1 MRCTLYC
8 LILQM
13 RNTKIAI
20 GGGSKYDKI
29 KKMPKEERAVLGRK
43 NREYFEKH
51 LTNEQYVHNYI
62 SLLDEIENEHK

>member
-1 MRCTLYC
+1 MLLYDTVDEAC
-8 LILQM
+8 ELL
-13 RNTKIAI
+13 
-20 GGGSKYDKI
+20 DKI